1 METIGLPWDQ
11 KRNFLRQYD
20 LVQVR
25 RVHLS
30 PVSRTPLLHSRF
42 KRKPSRITSGC
53 LLIPLAAG
61 SSPAF
66 NGGKPPCLTGAHTN
80 QDIEMKSKFLHP
92 MALRSTEIS
101 LVHKPSPGRQLR
113 KRAGQKI
120 APGALKNV
128 AISTETSRDSCVK
141 SPILRLGV
149 HFSEGNF
156 RGRESETLW
165 PIFSERRLYA
175 QRFCLRRE
183 RSMFRRIEGC
193 LIRAP
198 TDETVRADESHHD
211 RKANQIA
218 CIRF

>member
-53 LLIPLAAG
+53 QPIRPDEG

-66 NGGKPPCLTGAHTN
+66 NRGESPRWIRTYTN
-80 QDIEMKSKFLHP
+80 QDIEINGKLLHSV
-92 MALRSTEIS
+92 ALRSIEIS
-101 LVHKPSPGRQLR
+101 LVHKPSPRRQPR
-113 KRAGQKI
+113 KRTRQKI
-120 APGALKNV
+120 APRALKNI

-141 SPILRLGV
+141 SPILCLGTL
-149 HFSEGNF
+149 FSEEKF
-156 RGRESETLW
+156 RGRESETL
-165 PIFSERRLYA
+165 
-175 QRFCLRRE
+175 
-183 RSMFRRIEGC
+183 
-193 LIRAP
+193 
-198 TDETVRADESHHD
+198 
-211 RKANQIA
+211 
-218 CIRF
+218 